1 MSHNDRILQRP
12 RPSPSLGGFG
22 RSPICRLTRNG
33 KDRRPIQAVKGY
45 LIFPRC
51 AQGAVGVTRDVEAS
65 DIVNEHSKA
74 AGLKELGYLAPN
86 NVTVLLKESIHADKK
101 LRDD

>member
-1 MSHNDRILQRP
+1 MPSHPKR
-12 RPSPSLGGFG
+12 
-22 RSPICRLTRNG
+22 
-33 KDRRPIQAVKGY
+33 KRRPTDPSREGY

-65 DIVNEHSKA
+65 DIVNGHSKA